1 MGPGSFDDR
10 GVIWYSLIMNTNL
23 EKLAHEWIMAETGKA
38 DVSSDFYCQTRDV
51 FQARFDRMLREL
63 FSKAKFEGDAYITS
77 AIAGEIG
84 NNSFDH
90 NVGNWRDVP
99 GVFFGY
105 DLSEDTFVIVI
116 ADRGQGILKTL
127 KRAKPELA
135 SDQDAL
141 TTAFTE
147 RISGRAPESRGN
159 GLKFVRENVKNK
171 KMHLTFI
178 SGKAKAEL
186 NDGMIIEEFG
196 ENVIGSLAIIKL

>member
-1 MGPGSFDDR
+1 
-10 GVIWYSLIMNTNL
+10 
-23 EKLAHEWIMAETGKA
+23 
-38 DVSSDFYCQTRDV
+38 
-51 FQARFDRMLREL
+51 
-63 FSKAKFEGDAYITS
+63 
-77 AIAGEIG
+77 
-84 NNSFDH
+84 
-90 NVGNWRDVP
+90 
-99 GVFFGY
+99 
-105 DLSEDTFVIVI
+105 
-116 ADRGQGILKTL
+116 
-127 KRAKPELA
+127 
-135 SDQDAL
+135 L